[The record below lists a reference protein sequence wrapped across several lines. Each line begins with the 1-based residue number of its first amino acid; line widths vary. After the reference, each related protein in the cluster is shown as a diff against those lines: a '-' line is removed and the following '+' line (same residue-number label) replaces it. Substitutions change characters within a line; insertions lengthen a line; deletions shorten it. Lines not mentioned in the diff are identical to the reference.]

1 METAH
6 GSGCEVWGAFG
17 LKSGD
22 HMQLGAC
29 DNFRRAKLP
38 LMSQRNISANKRHC
52 AEYDFFLFLFL

>member
-29 DNFRRAKLP
+29 DNFRNMET
-38 LMSQRNISANKRHC
+38 MSQGQIAVDVAKKYFR
-52 AEYDFFLFLFL
+52 